1 MDILIPVLILL
12 AILVVAGV
20 GFRMITQRGG
30 SDQDSTSNFPNQ
42 EPRDERPL
50 GDTPEVH
57 SAISPHD
64 FPKGA
69 LYDLFN
75 TKPDEIA
82 ERKRAAYFAK
92 RAAGSAAGADDAEAA
107 GDVG

>member
-1 MDILIPVLILL
+1 MFRAAHSHNPARYSHI
-12 AILVVAGV
+12 V
-20 GFRMITQRGG
+20 GFHPTFMLIAGG
-30 SDQDSTSNFPNQ
+30 SRVPIVD
-42 EPRDERPL
+42 
-50 GDTPEVH
+50 
-57 SAISPHD
+57 D

-92 RAAGSAAGADDAEAA
+92 RAAEFAAGADEAEAA

>member
-1 MDILIPVLILL
+1 MLHRQSFADKAKWSELLNLSEQEEGCIDESVNPGDGLLI
-12 AILVVAGV
+12 A
-20 GFRMITQRGG
+20 GG
-30 SDQDSTSNFPNQ
+30 SRVPIVD
-42 EPRDERPL
+42 
-50 GDTPEVH
+50 
-57 SAISPHD
+57 D

-92 RAAGSAAGADDAEAA
+92 RAAEFAAGADEAEAA

>member
-1 MDILIPVLILL
+1 MLLHKQSHLDRKSWVDLL
-12 AILVVAGV
+12 ALSAQEEGYIDDSIKAGEGLLVAGGV
-20 GFRMITQRGG
+20 RV
-30 SDQDSTSNFPNQ
+30 
-42 EPRDERPL
+42 PL
-50 GDTPEVH
+50 KD
-57 SAISPHD
+57 D

-92 RAAGSAAGADDAEAA
+92 RAAGSAAGADEAEAA